1 MTTLPFQSLALS
13 DEILKAVEE
22 MGFTEASPI
31 QTEAIPILLE
41 GKDVIGQAQTGTGK
55 TAAFSIPMLE
65 NLDPDQKKIQALVLC
80 PTRELALQVSN
91 EIKKL
96 SKYKKQVHSLAVY
109 GGEPIDQQIRAL
121 KRGISI
127 VVGTPGRILD
137 HINRRTLDLSAVKTI
152 VLDEADEMLDMG
164 FRDDIESIMEELSED
179 RQTVFFSATMPK
191 PILALT
197 QKYQKNPQLIKVVK
211 NELTVASIEQY
222 YYEIKSGLKVE
233 VMTRLISQNDLKLM
247 LVFCNTKRKVDEVVE
262 ELQLKGFSSEGLH
275 GDMNQNQ
282 RNRVM
287 AKFRSGAVTILV
299 ATDVAARGID
309 VSNVDAVF
317 NYDFPLDPEYYVH
330 RIGRTGRAGKSGK
343 SFSFIW
349 GKEKFR
355 LRDVERYTK
364 VQIQRQPVPSGKELK
379 NIKREQF
386 LEKVRETC
394 NEGGLETY
402 SDMTQTLLA
411 EGFEEN
417 QIIASLIKIH
427 IGKQEEAL
435 ENLNQFSDRD
445 YDSDRPERGERSER
459 GDRGDR
465 GGSRKRRGD
474 ENSARIFINLGKT
487 SKIRPGDIVGA
498 IAGETGVPGNS
509 IGEIEIFDKFS
520 FVNVP
525 KDEAEKIVRIMSQSQ
540 IKGKKVNMEI
550 AKPGSGG
557 GSGGSGY
564 GAASSNSSRDG
575 NGKRRRRS

>member
-1 MTTLPFQSLALS
+1 MKTLPFQSLSLS

-31 QTEAIPILLE
+31 QSEAIPFLLE

-55 TAAFSIPMLE
+55 TAAFSIPILE
-65 NLDPDQKKIQALVLC
+65 NLNPDEKKIQAIVLC

-96 SKYKKQVHSLAVY
+96 SKYKRQVHSLAIY
-109 GGEPIDQQIRAL
+109 GGEPIDKQIKAL

-127 VVGTPGRILD
+127 VVGTPGRVID
-137 HINRRTLDLSAVKTI
+137 HINRGTLDLNSVNTI

-164 FRDDIESIMEELSED
+164 FREDIESIMEELPEE

-222 YYEIKSGLKVE
+222 YYEIKTGLKVE

-262 ELQLKGFSSEGLH
+262 ELQLKGFSAEGLH

-309 VSNVDAVF
+309 VSDVDAVF

-355 LRDVERYTK
+355 LKDVERYTK
-364 VQIQRQPVPSGKELK
+364 VPIQRQPVPSGKELK

-386 LEKVRETC
+386 LAKVRETLT
-394 NEGGLETY
+394 EGNLDTY
-402 SDMTQTLLA
+402 SDMTQTLLG
-411 EGFEEN
+411 EGLEEN
-417 QIIASLIKIH
+417 QIIAALIKIH

-435 ENLNQFSDRD
+435 ENLNQFND
-445 YDSDRPERGERSER
+445 YDSGADRSER

-465 GGSRKRRGD
+465 GSFRKKRGN
-474 ENSARIFINLGKT
+474 ENTARIFINLGKT
-487 SKIRPGDIVGA
+487 AKIRPGDIVGA

-525 KDEAEKIVRIMSQSQ
+525 KEDADKIVRIMSQSQ

-550 AKPGSGG
+550 AKPNAGGGYSGSGS
-557 GSGGSGY
+557 SG
-564 GAASSNSSRDG
+564 SRDSG
-575 NGKRRRRS
+575 GKRRRRS

>member
-31 QTEAIPILLE
+31 QSEAIPFLLE

-55 TAAFSIPMLE
+55 TAAFSIPILE
-65 NLDPDQKKIQALVLC
+65 NLDPDEKKIQALVLC

-96 SKYKKQVHSLAVY
+96 SKYKRQVHSLAVY
-109 GGEPIDQQIRAL
+109 GGEPIDKQIKAL

-127 VVGTPGRILD
+127 VVGTPGRIID
-137 HINRRTLDLSAVKTI
+137 HINRRTLDLKSVKTI

-164 FRDDIESIMEELSED
+164 FRDDIESIMEQLPES

-262 ELQLKGFSSEGLH
+262 ELQLKGFSAEGLH

-309 VSNVDAVF
+309 VSDVDAVF

-355 LRDVERYTK
+355 LKDVERYTK

-386 LEKVRETC
+386 LEKVRETL
-394 NEGGLETY
+394 NDGGLDTY
-402 SDMTQTLLA
+402 ADMTQTLLA
-411 EGFEEN
+411 EGLEES
-417 QIIASLIKIH
+417 QIIAALIKIH

-435 ENLNQFSDRD
+435 ENLNQFSERD
-445 YDSDRPERGERSER
+445 YDSDRPERG
-459 GDRGDR
+459 DRGDR
-465 GGSRKRRGD
+465 GERGGFRKRRGD
-474 ENSARIFINLGKT
+474 ENTVRIFINLGKT

-525 KDEAEKIVRIMSQSQ
+525 KDEADKIVRIMSQSQ

-550 AKPGSGG
+550 AKPGAG
-557 GSGGSGY
+557 GSGSGGY
-564 GAASSNSSRDG
+564 GGNGSRDSG
-575 NGKRRRRS
+575 GKRRRRS